1 MSVVRFNH
9 EAWQYRHREGDT
21 MPAIPWAA
29 ALYMFK
35 KIMPVVIDQAPE
47 LLKTLERRRAA
58 SRAERPSDQGDALTA
73 ITERLDA
80 QYDLLKTHSDLFL
93 ELQGA
98 LTSTRRS
105 LARAWI
111 MIGSSGLVSL
121 VLLILPLTRP

>member
-1 MSVVRFNH
+1 
-9 EAWQYRHREGDT
+9 
-21 MPAIPWAA
+21 MPAIPWSA

-58 SRAERPSDQGDALTA
+58 SRSERPSDRGDAFTA

-93 ELQGA
+93 ELQAA

-111 MIGSSGLVSL
+111 MIGISGLLSL
-121 VLLILPLTRP
+121 VLLVLLLTRS